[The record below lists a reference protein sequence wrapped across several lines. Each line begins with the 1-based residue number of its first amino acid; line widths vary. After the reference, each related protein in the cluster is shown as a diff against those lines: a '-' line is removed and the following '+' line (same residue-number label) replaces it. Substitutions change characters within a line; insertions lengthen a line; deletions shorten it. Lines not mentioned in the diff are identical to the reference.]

1 MNIVTE
7 RIVFSVF
14 VILLDAYRIG
24 RPRFTSQ
31 PRGGGIADRLSP
43 LVPSLLKDSLFL
55 LPIRQ
60 ELLLHDGD
68 TSTWAP
74 SCLHPF
80 CQEPWGNRQRFDKI
94 PGKWMALPGAWCVAY
109 LSVVRCIYPAFS
121 LLGSGGS
128 GGVGDRTRQDGHCRS
143 GS

>member
-1 MNIVTE
+1 M
-7 RIVFSVF
+7 
-14 VILLDAYRIG
+14 
-24 RPRFTSQ
+24 Q
-31 PRGGGIADRLSP
+31 RLNP

-55 LPIRQ
+55 LPTRQ

-80 CQEPWGNRQRFDKI
+80 CQEPWGNRQGFDKI

-121 LLGSGGS
+121 LLGSEGRRGGAQ
-128 GGVGDRTRQDGHCRS
+128 GWGERQDRTGWPLQGRLLNEQGKVKAKPHISSCPELKNGGKYS
-143 GS
+143 LF